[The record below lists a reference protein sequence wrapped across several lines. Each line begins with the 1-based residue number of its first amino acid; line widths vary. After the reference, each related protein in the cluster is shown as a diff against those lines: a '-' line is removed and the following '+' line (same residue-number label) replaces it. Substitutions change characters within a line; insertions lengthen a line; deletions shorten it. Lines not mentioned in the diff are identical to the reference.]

1 MDEAARVDGAGPL
14 RTFFQ
19 IIIPVAKP
27 ILVFIALVNFT
38 APWFDFIFLKLI
50 LRSAEK
56 KTLAVGLFEWIYG
69 MNNSNFTLFA
79 AGAILV
85 AIPITLLFVF

>member
-38 APWFDFIFLKLI
+38 APWFDFIFPKL
-50 LRSAEK
+50 A
-56 KTLAVGLFEWIYG
+56 T
-69 MNNSNFTLFA
+69 
-79 AGAILV
+79 
-85 AIPITLLFVF
+85 